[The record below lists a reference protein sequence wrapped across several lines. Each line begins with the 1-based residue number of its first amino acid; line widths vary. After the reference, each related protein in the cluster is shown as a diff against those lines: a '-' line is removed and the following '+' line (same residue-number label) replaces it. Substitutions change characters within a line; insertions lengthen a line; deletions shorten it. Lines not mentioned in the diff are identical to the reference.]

1 MCLVGH
7 FFVHCTLDIY
17 QFSPRFSQIQDQL
30 NQLCDQLDQLVAFD
44 RAGLVVRSTSPTLG
58 DSDTSARYLCLQ
70 VTPPNPNRHQ
80 TEVMMNNKRELYVH
94 SRVTRQ
100 EMRVIDA
107 LARHMRRTRS
117 DTMRVLALEKA
128 EELGLEPD
136 PVTIDNYNIE
146 DMV

>member
-1 MCLVGH
+1 
-7 FFVHCTLDIY
+7 
-17 QFSPRFSQIQDQL
+17 
-30 NQLCDQLDQLVAFD
+30 
-44 RAGLVVRSTSPTLG
+44 
-58 DSDTSARYLCLQ
+58 
-70 VTPPNPNRHQ
+70 
-80 TEVMMNNKRELYVH
+80 MNNKRELYVH

-136 PVTIDNYNIE
+136 PVTIDNYNI
-146 DMV
+146 

>member
-1 MCLVGH
+1 
-7 FFVHCTLDIY
+7 
-17 QFSPRFSQIQDQL
+17 
-30 NQLCDQLDQLVAFD
+30 
-44 RAGLVVRSTSPTLG
+44 
-58 DSDTSARYLCLQ
+58 
-70 VTPPNPNRHQ
+70 
-80 TEVMMNNKRELYVH
+80 MNNKRDLYVH

-100 EMRVIDA
+100 EMRVINA

-146 DMV
+146 DMM

>member
-1 MCLVGH
+1 
-7 FFVHCTLDIY
+7 
-17 QFSPRFSQIQDQL
+17 
-30 NQLCDQLDQLVAFD
+30 
-44 RAGLVVRSTSPTLG
+44 
-58 DSDTSARYLCLQ
+58 
-70 VTPPNPNRHQ
+70 
-80 TEVMMNNKRELYVH
+80 MNNKRDLYVH

-146 DMV
+146 DMM